1 MILIVLTLLKISEKE
16 EMARRALIKTQDD
29 TTQRKKMG
37 DLSFLYRISIFP
49 FSLFLSHDQ

>member
-16 EMARRALIKTQDD
+16 EMARQALIKTQDD
-29 TTQRKKMG
+29 TKQRKKMG
-37 DLSFLYRISIFP
+37 DLSSLYRISKFP